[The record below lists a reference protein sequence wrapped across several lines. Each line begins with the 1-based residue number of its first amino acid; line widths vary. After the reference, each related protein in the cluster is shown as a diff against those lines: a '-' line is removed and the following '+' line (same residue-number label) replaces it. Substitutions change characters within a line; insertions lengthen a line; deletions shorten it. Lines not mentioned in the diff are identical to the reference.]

1 MKESIK
7 DNNSRLEKLSNYFV
21 INVFFLVLFGV
32 IMVFS
37 ASYMYA
43 TENMGSSY
51 FFLTKQLIFIAL
63 GLFLA
68 IVVSK
73 LKILYLY
80 KQAYIINAFFGLL
93 VTLTLVPGLRVVI
106 KGSKRWLN
114 LGFMNLQPGEFLKF
128 TLMLASIRYFENFN
142 NYSPKQRVIYLSG
155 LIYPLGIFILQPD
168 FGTFF
173 ISAMIIGFIAF
184 LSSFPR
190 KYFYSTLIFGMVGAA
205 GILVSAPYRMRR
217 ILAFL
222 DPWADPRGSG
232 FQVIQSFLAF
242 ANGAFFGQGL
252 GNSNEKLF
260 YLPEAYNDFIFSVV
274 GEELG
279 FVGVIATALMF
290 VSFIFIGFK
299 MALSLKSRV
308 GGIMVSTI
316 IFAIG
321 IQAFLNMGVVL
332 GVLPT
337 KGLNLPFISYGGS
350 SMVANLTALGLIFA
364 CIRIQPSDAKAIKEK
379 GKQSPIGALKSAFG

>member
-1 MKESIK
+1 
-7 DNNSRLEKLSNYFV
+7 
-21 INVFFLVLFGV
+21 
-32 IMVFS
+32 MVFS

-43 TENMGSSY
+43 TENMGNSY
-51 FFLTKQLIFIAL
+51 FFLYKQIIYIAL
-63 GLFLA
+63 GLLLA
-68 IVVSK
+68 LVFSK
-73 LKILYLY
+73 LKIIYLY
-80 KQAYIINAFFGLL
+80 KQAYKINILFGFLL
-93 VTLTLVPGLRVVI
+93 TLTLVPGIGVMM

-114 LGFMNLQPGEFLKF
+114 LGFMNLQPGEFIKYS
-128 TLMLASIRYFENFN
+128 LMLAAIRYFENFN
-142 NYSPKQRVIYLSG
+142 NYDSKQRALYFSG
-155 LIYPLGIFILQPD
+155 LVYPLAVFVVQPD

-190 KYFYSTLIFGMVGAA
+190 KYLYGCMVVGFIGAF
-205 GILVSAPYRMRR
+205 GILISAPYRVKRL
-217 ILAFL
+217 LAFL
-222 DPWADPRGSG
+222 DPWKDPRGSG

-242 ANGAFFGQGL
+242 ANGSFFGQGL

-279 FVGVIATALMF
+279 FIGVITTAIMF

-299 MALSLKSRV
+299 MAISLKSRV
-308 GGIMVSTI
+308 GSIMVSTI
-316 IFAIG
+316 VFTIG
-321 IQAFLNMGVVL
+321 FQAFLNMGVVL

-350 SMVANLTALGLIFA
+350 SMVANLVALGLIFA
-364 CIRIQPSDAKAIKEK
+364 CLKIQPSDAKDIKNM
-379 GKQSPIGALKSAFG
+379 GKQSPIGALKSAFS

>member
-1 MKESIK
+1 
-7 DNNSRLEKLSNYFV
+7 
-21 INVFFLVLFGV
+21 
-32 IMVFS
+32 MVFS

-51 FFLTKQLIFIAL
+51 FFLFKQLIFITL
-63 GLFLA
+63 GLGIALVF
-68 IVVSK
+68 SK

-80 KQAYIINAFFGLL
+80 KQAYKINAFVAFL
-93 VTLTLVPGLRVVI
+93 VTLTLVPGLSTVI
-106 KGSKRWLN
+106 KGSRRWLN
-114 LGFMNLQPGEFLKF
+114 LGFMNLQPGEFLKY

-142 NYSPKQRVIYLSG
+142 NYTPKQRAIYLSG
-155 LIYPLGIFILQPD
+155 IVYPLGVLILQPD

-173 ISAMIIGFIAF
+173 ISSLIIGFIAY

-190 KYFYSTLIFGMVGAA
+190 RYFYSAVVVGGIAA
-205 GILVSAPYRMRR
+205 FGILISAPYRVKR
-217 ILAFL
+217 LLTFL
-222 DPWADPRGSG
+222 DPWKDPRGSG

-242 ANGAFFGQGL
+242 ANGSFFGQGL

-279 FVGVIATALMF
+279 FIGVVVTVLMF
-290 VSFIFIGFK
+290 ISFIFIGLK
-299 MALSLKSRV
+299 MAISLKSRV
-308 GGIMVSTI
+308 GSIMVSTI
-316 IFAIG
+316 IFTIG
-321 IQAFLNMGVVL
+321 FQAFMNMGVVL

-350 SMVANLTALGLIFA
+350 SMVANLAALGLIFA
-364 CIRIQPSDAKAIKEK
+364 CLKIQPGDVKEIKKK
-379 GKQSPIGALKSAFG
+379 GKQTPLKALRSAFN

>member
-1 MKESIK
+1 MSE
-7 DNNSRLEKLSNYFV
+7 NNRLEKLTNYFL
-21 INVFFLVLFGV
+21 INIFFLILFGI

-51 FFLTKQLIFIAL
+51 YFLTKQLVFIAM
-63 GLFLA
+63 GVAMAILF
-68 IVVSK
+68 SK

-80 KQAYIINAFFGLL
+80 KQAYKINAIFCFLL
-93 VTLTLVPGLRVVI
+93 TLTLVPGIRVVI

-114 LGFMNLQPGEFLKF
+114 LGFMHLQPGEFLKY
-128 TLMLASIRYFENFN
+128 TLMLAAIRYFENFN
-142 NYSPKQRVIYLSG
+142 NYTSKQRTLYLAG
-155 LIYPLGIFILQPD
+155 LVYPLGIFVLQPD

-173 ISAMIIGFIAF
+173 ISALIIGFIAF

-190 KYFYSTLIFGMVGAA
+190 KYFYSVLVLGFIGAF
-205 GILVSAPYRMRR
+205 GILISAPYRVKR
-217 ILAFL
+217 LLTFL
-222 DPWADPRGSG
+222 DPWKDPRGSG

-242 ANGAFFGQGL
+242 ANGSFFGQGL

-279 FVGVIATALMF
+279 FIGVFVTVIMF
-290 VSFIFIGFK
+290 ISFIFIGLK
-299 MALSLKSRV
+299 MAISLKSRV
-308 GGIMVSTI
+308 GSIMVSAI

-321 IQAFLNMGVVL
+321 FQAFMNMGVVL

-350 SMVANLTALGLIFA
+350 SMVANLAAVGLLLA
-364 CIRIQPSDAKAIKEK
+364 CVKIQPGDQKEVK
-379 GKQSPIGALKSAFG
+379 NLGKQTPIRALKSAFNI

>member
-1 MKESIK
+1 MSE
-7 DNNSRLEKLSNYFV
+7 NNRLEKLTNYFL
-21 INVFFLVLFGV
+21 INVFFLILFGV

-51 FFLTKQLIFIAL
+51 HFLFKQLIFIAIGL
-63 GLFLA
+63 GAALVF
-68 IVVSK
+68 SR

-80 KQAYIINAFFGLL
+80 KHAYKIHAFFGFL
-93 VTLTLVPGLRVVI
+93 VTLTLIPGIRVVI

-114 LGFMNLQPGEFLKF
+114 LGFMQLQPGEFLKYS
-128 TLMLASIRYFENFN
+128 LMLAAIRYFENFN
-142 NYSPKQRVIYLSG
+142 NYTPKQRIAYFSCLV
-155 LIYPLGIFILQPD
+155 YPLAVFVVQPD

-173 ISAMIIGFIAF
+173 VSSLIIGFIAF

-190 KYFYSTLIFGMVGAA
+190 KYFYSAVVCGVVAMF
-205 GILVSAPYRMRR
+205 GILISAPYRVKR
-217 ILAFL
+217 LLTFL
-222 DPWADPRGSG
+222 DPWKDPRGSG

-242 ANGAFFGQGL
+242 ANGSFFGQGL

-279 FVGVIATALMF
+279 FVGVVATVLMF
-290 VSFIFIGFK
+290 ICFVFIGFK
-299 MALSLKSRV
+299 IAITLKSRV
-308 GGIMVSTI
+308 GSIMVSAI
-316 IFAIG
+316 IFSIG
-321 IQAFLNMGVVL
+321 FQAFMNMGVVL

-350 SMVANLTALGLIFA
+350 SMVANLTALGLVFA
-364 CIRIQPSDAKAIKEK
+364 CVKIQPGDAKEVKSK
-379 GKQSPIGALKSAFG
+379 NNQSPIGALKSAFN

>member
-1 MKESIK
+1 
-7 DNNSRLEKLSNYFV
+7 
-21 INVFFLVLFGV
+21 
-32 IMVFS
+32 MVFS

-51 FFLTKQLIFIAL
+51 HFLFKQLIFIAI
-63 GLFLA
+63 GLVGALIF
-68 IVVSK
+68 SK

-80 KQAYIINAFFGLL
+80 KNAYKINVFFGFL

-114 LGFMNLQPGEFLKF
+114 LGFMHLQPGEFLKY
-128 TLMLASIRYFENFN
+128 TLMLAAIRYFENFN
-142 NYSPKQRVIYLSG
+142 HYTPKQRVIYMSG
-155 LIYPLGIFILQPD
+155 LVYPLAIFILQPD

-173 ISAMIIGFIAF
+173 ISALIIGFIAF

-190 KYFYSTLIFGMVGAA
+190 KYFYSAVVVGMIA
-205 GILVSAPYRMRR
+205 GFAILVSAPYRVKR
-217 ILAFL
+217 LLTFL
-222 DPWADPRGSG
+222 DPWKDPRGSG

-242 ANGAFFGQGL
+242 ANGSFFGQGL

-279 FVGVIATALMF
+279 FVGVFVTVLMF
-290 VSFIFIGFK
+290 ISLIFIGLK
-299 MALSLKSRV
+299 VAITLKSRV
-308 GGIMVSTI
+308 GSILVCAI

-321 IQAFLNMGVVL
+321 FQAFMNMGVVL

-350 SMVANLTALGLIFA
+350 SMVANLAALGLIFA
-364 CIRIQPSDAKAIKEK
+364 CIKIQPGDAKDVKNK
-379 GKQSPIGALKSAFG
+379 GNKNPIGALKSAFN

>member
-1 MKESIK
+1 MNE
-7 DNNSRLEKLSNYFV
+7 NNRLEKLTNYFL
-21 INVFFLVLFGV
+21 INVFFIILFGV

-51 FFLTKQLIFIAL
+51 FFLIKQLIFIAM
-63 GLFLA
+63 GLA
-68 IVVSK
+68 IALVFSK

-80 KQAYIINAFFGLL
+80 KQAYKINAFFGFL

-114 LGFMNLQPGEFLKF
+114 LGFMNLQPGEFLKY
-128 TLMLASIRYFENFN
+128 TLMLAAIRYFENFN
-142 NYSPKQRVIYLSG
+142 NYTPKQRVVYLSG
-155 LIYPLGIFILQPD
+155 IVYPLAIFILQPD

-173 ISAMIIGFIAF
+173 ISALIIGFIAF

-190 KYFYSTLIFGMVGAA
+190 KYFYSALVMGMIGAF
-205 GILVSAPYRMRR
+205 GILISAPYRVKR
-217 ILAFL
+217 LLTFL
-222 DPWADPRGSG
+222 DPWKDPKGAG

-242 ANGAFFGQGL
+242 ANGSFFGQGL

-279 FVGVIATALMF
+279 FVGVLVTALMF
-290 VSFIFIGFK
+290 ISFIFIGLK
-299 MALSLKSRV
+299 MAISLKSRV
-308 GGIMVSTI
+308 GSIMVAAI

-321 IQAFLNMGVVL
+321 FQAFMNMGVVL

-350 SMVANLTALGLIFA
+350 SMVANLAALGLIFA
-364 CIRIQPSDAKAIKEK
+364 CVKIQPSDAKEVKNL
-379 GKQSPIGALKSAFG
+379 GKQTPVKALRSAFGS

>member
-1 MKESIK
+1 MSE
-7 DNNSRLEKLSNYFV
+7 DNRLEKLTNYFL
-21 INVFFLVLFGV
+21 INVFFIILFGV

-51 FFLTKQLIFIAL
+51 YFLVKQLIFIAM
-63 GLFLA
+63 GLAAALIF
-68 IVVSK
+68 SK

-80 KQAYIINAFFGLL
+80 KQAYKINAFFGFL

-114 LGFMNLQPGEFLKF
+114 LGFMHLQPGEFLKY
-128 TLMLASIRYFENFN
+128 TLMLAAIRYFENFN
-142 NYSPKQRVIYLSG
+142 NYTNRQKVIYLSG
-155 LIYPLGIFILQPD
+155 IVYPLAVFIVQPD

-190 KYFYSTLIFGMVGAA
+190 KYFYSALVLGVIGAF
-205 GILVSAPYRMRR
+205 GILISAPYRVKR
-217 ILAFL
+217 LLTFL
-222 DPWADPRGSG
+222 DPWRDPRGAG

-242 ANGAFFGQGL
+242 ANGSFFGQGL

-279 FVGVIATALMF
+279 FIGVLLTVLMF
-290 VSFIFIGFK
+290 ISLIFIGLK
-299 MALSLKSRV
+299 IAISLKSRV
-308 GGIMVSTI
+308 GSIMVSAI

-321 IQAFLNMGVVL
+321 FQAFMNMGVVL

-350 SMVANLTALGLIFA
+350 SMVANLSALGLIFA
-364 CIRIQPSDAKAIKEK
+364 CIRIQPSDVKDIKNL
-379 GKQSPIGALKSAFG
+379 GKQSPIGALKSAFGT